1 MLFTTEITEHTED
14 SFCKIDLC
22 ALCVLC
28 GESSHNRTVTRVL
41 RYVWAGPTTLLGL
54 VLAFALLRRG
64 HATLI
69 DGVIEAHSPGLRR
82 ALTHLIPLAGGA
94 DAITLGHVV
103 IGRSAEALEAT
114 RAHERVHVRQYEL
127 WGPLFVPAYLLAG
140 LYALARGRH
149 PYFDNRL
156 ERHTGVK

>member
-1 MLFTTEITEHTED
+1 M
-14 SFCKIDLC
+14 
-22 ALCVLC
+22 
-28 GESSHNRTVTRVL
+28 
-41 RYVWAGPTTLLGL
+41 RYLWAGPTTLLGL

-103 IGRSAEALEAT
+103 IGRSAQALEAT

-149 PYFDNRL
+149 PYFDNRF
-156 ERHTGVK
+156 ERHTG